1 MVNPPT
7 IDAYPG
13 YLWISWL
20 LPLKPRK
27 KGGHPKEFESAPH
40 PVDRMKTWAGVCLK
54 LGDSYEKTMDKLT
67 MINPCIMAI
76 LEAQS

>member
-1 MVNPPT
+1 MH
-7 IDAYPG
+7 ILDIYG
-13 YLWISWL
+13 YLGL

-67 MINPCIMAI
+67 MITHV
-76 LEAQS
+76 